1 MKKQNNSHWQSS
13 LLIAIVAIFLLG
25 AFHTTFAQTK
35 DEYPKPDFS
44 AMEKWYQVVKWDWQI
59 FDQRL
64 NVVIKPKVESRPY
77 LFEMRFEDADGVLIF
92 ETSAGSYYLNGSPVN
107 QPLKFGIITPTE
119 KQMEKVTKV
128 YVVRQKQG
136 S

>member
-1 MKKQNNSHWQSS
+1 MKEQTKQHWKSS
-13 LLIAIVAIFLLG
+13 LSTTIAAIILFG
-25 AFHTTFAQTK
+25 AFGVTFAQTK

-44 AMEKWYQVVKWDWQI
+44 AMAQWYEVVKWDWQI

-92 ETSAGSYYLNGSPVN
+92 ETSAGSYYLNGAPSG

-119 KQMEKVTKV
+119 KQMEKVKKV
-128 YVVRQKQG
+128 YVVRKKQG